1 MGYEANDI
9 QFSDD
14 ALGLGRAL
22 RLSAPPDLSLSFSQ
36 DSDNADITIVTYE
49 PNGTKTI
56 ERTVITSSVNFGI
69 QPVAVPAAPLY
80 FVDATSGN
88 IIITLPPTATNK
100 ETYRFIRIDDSANTV
115 TFVGFLGTEL
125 FSGVSGTLSLDMFT
139 GDDFEFI
146 TDYTDW
152 FL

>member
-88 IIITLPPTATNK
+88 IIITLPPTITDLGGGLATVNFRDISDTK
-100 ETYRFIRIDDSANTV
+100 NTV
-115 TFVGFLGTEL
+115 VADMTNSERTDV
-125 FSGVSGTLSLDMFT
+125 TLDL
-139 GDDFEFI
+139 
-146 TDYTDW
+146 
-152 FL
+152 